1 MQEVK
6 IENGGRHLAGSC
18 GVNVDERVGAGGLR
32 ARVVILM
39 DSSINRDLYS
49 Y

>member
-1 MQEVK
+1 MHEGQ
-6 IENGGRHLAGSC
+6 IEDGGRHLAGGC
-18 GVNVDERVGAGGLR
+18 RVNVDQRVGGLR
-32 ARVVILM
+32 ARVVMLM

>member
-6 IENGGRHLAGSC
+6 IENRERHLAGSC
-18 GVNVDERVGAGGLR
+18 RVNVDEGVGGGLR